1 MLKVDGV
8 SDVHE
13 LHLWSIAGDDASLT
27 AHIAQSDNI
36 DMNATRRTA
45 IEMLEARFSIGRA
58 TIQTESEPC
67 GGEVNIHT

>member
-1 MLKVDGV
+1 MDGV
-8 SDVHE
+8 SDVHD

-27 AHIAQSDNI
+27 AHIVQSDNI

-45 IEMLEARFSIGRA
+45 IEMLEARFSIGHA

-67 GGEVNIHT
+67 GGEGNIHT